1 MKTFGLSWPVCGKC
15 CEVALFPWLGGP
27 HHCVVKYP
35 EESIADWPLTVAE
48 LLQETDPY
56 QAALQ
61 QLSERLARAVEGVAH
76 AGGSRIDATLD
87 PDGTLE
93 LRSDRSD
100 GPEQILSAD
109 EALRLL
115 DRAGQV
121 VDPEMPVGALLMYK
135 VASILR
141 ELAFL
146 NPRLTITVSDGRW
159 LWTLHYPRG
168 LLDHIRYINRIWTPI
183 HDDVLHFRDVVNDAT
198 IEVAAQWNPRYSAD
212 FHAFING
219 VRMPWWSG
227 YETGCTEA
235 IADVLNE
242 YVIQRGWD
250 SGDPLEGSIVG
261 EGLVLVCS
269 LRSAAPRS
277 AVDRLMWLREINPYL
292 ARIVARRF
300 KDWFDEH
307 PEIAAAV
314 IAKAIESR
322 DESLGEW
329 RVSCRA

>member
-159 LWTLHYPRG
+159 LWTLHYP
-168 LLDHIRYINRIWTPI
+168 
-183 HDDVLHFRDVVNDAT
+183 
-198 IEVAAQWNPRYSAD
+198 
-212 FHAFING
+212 
-219 VRMPWWSG
+219 
-227 YETGCTEA
+227 
-235 IADVLNE
+235 
-242 YVIQRGWD
+242 
-250 SGDPLEGSIVG
+250 
-261 EGLVLVCS
+261 
-269 LRSAAPRS
+269 
-277 AVDRLMWLREINPYL
+277 
-292 ARIVARRF
+292 
-300 KDWFDEH
+300 
-307 PEIAAAV
+307 
-314 IAKAIESR
+314 
-322 DESLGEW
+322 
-329 RVSCRA
+329 